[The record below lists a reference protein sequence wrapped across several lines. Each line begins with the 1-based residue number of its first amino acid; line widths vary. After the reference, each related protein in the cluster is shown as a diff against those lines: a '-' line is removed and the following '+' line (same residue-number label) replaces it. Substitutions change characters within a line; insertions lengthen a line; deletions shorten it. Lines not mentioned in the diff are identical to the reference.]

1 MRFLLWIIMTL
12 QPGQALVSFIPAW
25 FKPLAYALILLRDVG
40 IPCVFYGDFYG
51 IPHNRIA
58 PVPGLKTLLRVRK
71 LYAYGKENLYFD
83 DPSVVGF
90 TREGDAEHPDSGTA
104 VLLTDSVAGSKR
116 MYMGKQHAGKNMI
129 DAMGGISE
137 SVTVG
142 EDGWAE
148 FRVGGGSVSVWVFEK
163 AAEKLYIEL

>member
-1 MRFLLWIIMTL
+1 M
-12 QPGQALVSFIPAW
+12 
-25 FKPLAYALILLRDVG
+25 
-40 IPCVFYGDFYG
+40 
-51 IPHNRIA
+51 
-58 PVPGLKTLLRVRK
+58 
-71 LYAYGKENLYFD
+71 
-83 DPSVVGF
+83 VGF

-116 MYMGKQHAGKNMI
+116 MYVGKQHAGKNMT

-137 SVTVG
+137 SATVG

-148 FRVGGGSVSVWVFEK
+148 FRVEGGSVSVWVFEK